1 MAKQFEIQLKFTT
14 GGSADK
20 LIGHLQRLAKE
31 QNKISAAQRKFNNA
45 NLKAVTA
52 TKKLLMAQEKHRFA
66 MLKTSTQIAKLKEQV
81 RVLRMRNQQLA
92 ASTARVTKV
101 QNRMRISTAGL
112 QRVIGSIRNKIL
124 LVTFAFGG
132 MAAGIGNAIQT
143 SMQFEAVKVRLNSMF
158 GSVERGTKAFNTF
171 NKVAATTPF
180 TLTDVVEAGAALK
193 AFGTNAEE
201 MIKPTADLAAFMG
214 VTATEAAQALG
225 RAFAGGAGAADIL
238 RERGILQL
246 IRDFKG
252 IDDLSKVS
260 LPDFRKALEETLLDP
275 EAGIAGATDR
285 LAKTMTGLVS
295 NMSDAFT
302 RMSAALGDLINM
314 RGVVT
319 TLTNSFSGLAQMFTE
334 MGETTLET
342 SIRELGELGDAAKE
356 LRLEM
361 LNLRMQSLELDA
373 IERKTTLDSNKI
385 REAIVASDS
394 IRLDMTKDLANLQ
407 LDILKN
413 HGGEEKIL
421 ERISAINGS
430 LSMASQKRSDLA
442 TKKLEDEK
450 EELKALLTN
459 VNLLSKLVSDEKAR
473 KAALEENLNLATLY
487 EQIQRQ
493 ILGLSSSITEKTK
506 ELASALGLTTKEA
519 KAFEE
524 AEKLRLEMREQLI
537 TNHFSKV
544 FSIAQKSIDAQKQ
557 AELSALRDT
566 DRFRNAS
573 AEERQDME
581 KDALKKLQKQQNLIF
596 KLNQANEIAKIIQSS
611 ISTASAIKDMAD
623 KLTGL
628 SISAAAQGRG
638 RAAAKLAA
646 GASALKVQRGLVIA
660 SGAAQA
666 GLLASQQAPAFARGG
681 SFITG
686 GEQFIKVGDNA
697 GGRERVDIT
706 PLSSPDFGDAGGS
719 GSINV
724 NIMGNVIG
732 TQEFVRDNLL
742 PEIENTIKRNLA

>member
-1 MAKQFEIQLKFTT
+1 MAKQFEIQLEFTT
-14 GGSADK
+14 NGSADK

-52 TKKLLMAQEKHRFA
+52 TKKLLMAQEKHRSA
-66 MLKTSTQIAKLKEQV
+66 MLKTSTQIAKLKEQL
-81 RVLRMRNQQLA
+81 RVLRMRNKQLE
-92 ASTARVTKV
+92 V
-101 QNRMRISTAGL
+101 QLKKNVRANNRMRISTAGL
-112 QRVIGSIRNKIL
+112 QRHIGALRNKIL
-124 LVTFAFGG
+124 LATFMFGG
-132 MAAGIGNAIQT
+132 MAASMRNAIQT
-143 SMQFEAVKVRLNSMF
+143 SMQFEAVQVRLNSMF

-214 VTATEAAQALG
+214 VTATEAAQSLG

-252 IDDLSKVS
+252 IDDLSKMT
-260 LPDFRKALEETLLDP
+260 LPEFRKALEETLLDP

-302 RMSAALGDLINM
+302 RTSAALGDLINM

-319 TLTNSFSGLAQMFTE
+319 TLTNAFSGLAQMFTE

-342 SIRELGELGDAAKE
+342 SIRELGELEDAAVE

-394 IRLDMTKDLANLQ
+394 MRLDMTKDLANLQ

-430 LSMASQKRSDLA
+430 LSMGSQKRSDLA
-442 TKKLEDEK
+442 TQKLIDEK
-450 EELKALLTN
+450 EELKVLLNN

-493 ILGLSSSITEKTK
+493 ILGLSSGITEKTK
-506 ELASALGLTTKEA
+506 ELASALGLTTEEA

-566 DRFRNAS
+566 DKFRNAS

-611 ISTASAIKDMAD
+611 ISTASAIKDQSD
-623 KLTGL
+623 KLIAL
-628 SISAAAQGRG
+628 SIAAAAQGRS
-638 RAAAKLAA
+638 RAATKLAA

-681 SFITG
+681 SFVTG

-706 PLSSPDFGDAGGS
+706 PLSSPDFGDAGGG